1 MLFVPGVLKCIEKPW
16 ALRSAS
22 INNLVSSDMHVPRT
36 GKGDKKG
43 DSISLQS
50 YVERARNYV
59 LRIEKE
65 GNTVESLMEE
75 AIDFFTSDSGD
86 IFPHANDNISEPYKV
101 FVDLPQ
107 PYSIRLAALKS
118 WWKVEPDFLH
128 MDLGKTL
135 ADTFYCLY
143 TKAKMLNKQNI
154 NKFGW
159 YLRLG
164 SAYLPFASIGL
175 FHNSHREA
183 YNSCDVKVTY
193 MLLCCTAV
201 IEYSSAHGWSTLID
215 CCLPWNDNV
224 SQSRLIGS
232 YAGIIIKPCGLS
244 KEITGLVLQHVKS
257 GWISY
262 ITDGVTYR
270 EFNDHRGQ
278 WALRRNNCDQDLG
291 WSLRVPFDESVL
303 LWHLATEFCCARTGC
318 TYEEGIIEISNYMMY
333 LLLHNPEMLLAGTR
347 RNIFTTAIQELK
359 DILGEEKPLEYQ
371 GLAEKI
377 IAKVES
383 KGACCPSFIRDAW
396 AIAEVLLNL
405 GNKKMKH
412 VIKGVWVE
420 MLCFSA
426 SRCRGYLHAKSLGA
440 GGELLTYVWLL
451 LLSMGMEPLAERLQR
466 ADLPSGEG
474 NDAITTD
481 APLPSDNTLEERPR
495 KAEVPNNIDVAAQLP
510 SDEILTEKPLKTE
523 VPNREVNNI
532 NAAAHLSSDEI
543 LAERTLNTEVPNGE
557 GNISDVPSTSQDS
570 IAIDIEE
577 DNAS

>member
-1 MLFVPGVLKCIEKPW
+1 MSIYVFCKSWPGGDKKLLQAAIVLFVPGVLKCIEKPW

-50 YVERARNYV
+50 YVERARNLV

-201 IEYSSAHGWSTLID
+201 IY
-215 CCLPWNDNV
+215 
-224 SQSRLIGS
+224 
-232 YAGIIIKPCGLS
+232 
-244 KEITGLVLQHVKS
+244 
-257 GWISY
+257 
-262 ITDGVTYR
+262 
-270 EFNDHRGQ
+270 
-278 WALRRNNCDQDLG
+278 
-291 WSLRVPFDESVL
+291 
-303 LWHLATEFCCARTGC
+303 
-318 TYEEGIIEISNYMMY
+318 
-333 LLLHNPEMLLAGTR
+333 
-347 RNIFTTAIQELK
+347 
-359 DILGEEKPLEYQ
+359 
-371 GLAEKI
+371 
-377 IAKVES
+377 
-383 KGACCPSFIRDAW
+383 
-396 AIAEVLLNL
+396 
-405 GNKKMKH
+405 
-412 VIKGVWVE
+412 
-420 MLCFSA
+420 
-426 SRCRGYLHAKSLGA
+426 
-440 GGELLTYVWLL
+440 
-451 LLSMGMEPLAERLQR
+451 
-466 ADLPSGEG
+466 
-474 NDAITTD
+474 
-481 APLPSDNTLEERPR
+481 
-495 KAEVPNNIDVAAQLP
+495 
-510 SDEILTEKPLKTE
+510 
-523 VPNREVNNI
+523 
-532 NAAAHLSSDEI
+532 
-543 LAERTLNTEVPNGE
+543 
-557 GNISDVPSTSQDS
+557 
-570 IAIDIEE
+570 
-577 DNAS
+577 